1 MLADGEFTYSDL
13 GVRDLKLLVERGES
27 VLLEFKRTI
36 PSPDKIAREIGAL
49 ANTHGGMILV
59 GVDDDGSIVGIK
71 DFFEEEYWIRQAAEE
86 LCKPSVAVQIEII
99 PLPDRDVMLVRVEEA
114 TDKPVFVKAPSGKAV
129 YVRKEDESVLATGE
143 MVHLLKRDTGEEPI
157 HFEYGNK
164 EQQLFRFLHEYGEIS
179 VRRYSDLVDIP
190 KEKALSLLTDLVRA
204 GILSM
209 HQRDHQEYFCFS
221 HTV

>member
-13 GVRDLKLLVERGES
+13 GVRDLRLLVERGEG

-59 GVDDDGSIVGIK
+59 GVDDDGTIVGIK
-71 DFFEEEYWIRQAAEE
+71 DFYEEEYWIRQAAERHCQPQVSIRLE
-86 LCKPSVAVQIEII
+86 LI
-99 PLPDRDVMLVRVEEA
+99 PLPDRDVMLVRVEESDA
-114 TDKPVFVKAPSGKAV
+114 KPVFVKGPTGSSV
-129 YVRKEDESVLATGE
+129 YVRKEDQSMLATAE
-143 MVHLLKRDTGEEPI
+143 MVSLLKKESDENPI
-157 HFEYGNK
+157 HFQYGNK

-179 VRRYSDLVDIP
+179 VRRYSELVDIP
-190 KEKALSLLTDLVRA
+190 RDRALELLTDLVRV

-209 HQRDHQEYFCFS
+209 HQRDHQEYYGFT
-221 HTV
+221 HGG